1 MKHSTLDELERVA
14 LVRPEQPPR
23 PPMSRTER
31 LEHWA
36 ELLESEPDRPLATL
50 HGTEYQA
57 PETRAA
63 MRSAQ
68 SAISVAFDDP
78 TLRAEGMRDDTYGEA
93 KRFFELSDWQL
104 HEIVCHCHFGTTM
117 TADAA
122 ARRVRTAIAGR
133 EPPGLLERMRQVI
146 GR

>member
-1 MKHSTLDELERVA
+1 MKHSTLDQLQQVA
-14 LVRPEQPPR
+14 SVQFEQPPR

-31 LEHWA
+31 LEYWA

-63 MRSAQ
+63 MRCAQ
-68 SAISVAFDDP
+68 SPISIAFNDP
-78 TLRAEGMRDDTYGEA
+78 TLRAEGLKDDTYGEA
-93 KRFFELSDWQL
+93 RRFFELSDWQL
-104 HEIVCHCHFGTTM
+104 HEIVCHCHFGASM
-117 TADAA
+117 TAGVA
-122 ARRVRTAIAGR
+122 ARRVRSAIVGR
-133 EPPGLLERMRQVI
+133 PLPGILDRMRHVI

>member
-1 MKHSTLDELERVA
+1 
-14 LVRPEQPPR
+14 
-23 PPMSRTER
+23 MSRNER

-57 PETRAA
+57 AETRAT
-63 MRSAQ
+63 MRCAQ
-68 SAISVAFDDP
+68 SPISIAFDDP
-78 TLRAEGMRDDTYGEA
+78 TLRAEGLNNDTYGEA

-104 HEIVCHCHFGTTM
+104 HEIVCHCHFGATM
-117 TADAA
+117 TAEVA
-122 ARRVRTAIAGR
+122 ARRVRAAIAGR
-133 EPPGLLERMRQVI
+133 PVPGFLDRMRHAM